1 MNTTRKP
8 NRVTC
13 NQGNIKNKRIL
24 HKILLKFFLIEVV
37 LVYNII
43 CFMYTTLYFDFVYPT

>member
-8 NRVTC
+8 NRVTG

-24 HKILLKFFLIEVV
+24 HKILFKSFLIEVAS
-37 LVYNII
+37 VYNIL
-43 CFMYTTLYFDFVYPT
+43 CFMNTTLYFDFV

>member
-8 NRVTC
+8 NRVTG